1 MRAPLRFV
9 PLAAIVAPLA
19 CAVLLGGCGA
29 KFPLPTESKNR
40 LIPSDG
46 SYQLISPWD
55 GLPNIRDIELAPGP
69 QLFLMFNRGGT
80 DTSSRGNVLEY
91 QLVQPIQMPTPPFI
105 GMFNPISMAGTGTRL
120 FVLDQG
126 DTALARRNPTT
137 GRPSPDTTGNWK
149 NAISDLPHFWKVL
162 EYLPTGGQPI
172 GQFTD
177 TSMAYVTGIAAD
189 VHNNIYVGGVAIITL
204 FDQNDSRITY
214 KVYKY
219 RIYKYVRG
227 PRPDAPDVNVIPNTQ
242 WHRDTLFVAEDGSG
256 IGSVNDS
263 RGLQWGAAFGSG
275 IYAADHGKNWVQ
287 KMGDTGI
294 DPGLFFI
301 DGTASGA
308 LLNEPVDVAA
318 DASGFIYLVEAAGGK
333 RVLRYYQN
341 DENGE
346 IFVQLVNKEGGP
358 LVAPIALTADQQNVY
373 VADRGAGRVLYYQR
387 RP

>member
-1 MRAPLRFV
+1 
-9 PLAAIVAPLA
+9 
-19 CAVLLGGCGA
+19 
-29 KFPLPTESKNR
+29 
-40 LIPSDG
+40 
-46 SYQLISPWD
+46 
-55 GLPNIRDIELAPGP
+55 
-69 QLFLMFNRGGT
+69 
-80 DTSSRGNVLEY
+80 
-91 QLVQPIQMPTPPFI
+91 MPTPPFV

-137 GRPSPDTTGNWK
+137 GRPSPDTTTGNWK
-149 NAISDLPHFWKVL
+149 NAISDLPHYWKVL

-189 VHNNIYVGGVAIITL
+189 VHNNIYVGVDTQLTL

-263 RGLQWGAAFGSG
+263 RGLQWGAAFGAG

-287 KMGDTGI
+287 KMGDTGV

-301 DGTASGA
+301 DGTASGQ
-308 LLNEPVDVAA
+308 LLNRPVDVAS
-318 DASGFIYLVEAAGGK
+318 DASGFVYLVEAAGRK
-333 RVLRYYQN
+333 RVLRCFQN

-346 IFVQLVNKEGGP
+346 IYVQRVDIEGGA
-358 LVAPIALTADQQNVY
+358 LVAPIALTADQQ
-373 VADRGAGRVLYYQR
+373 RRLRR
-387 RP
+387 RPRLESGSLLPEASMSE